1 MSLLLADLAMRARLT
16 FEVADILFL
25 VPIGP
30 FLLSVSPE
38 WITIG
43 FRDLYLVYSVFPMK
57 VLPTCCSIAMMS
69 VIEFDLQERKVQK
82 KHHKQSSISFRIT
95 LQTNS

>member
-1 MSLLLADLAMRARLT
+1 MSLLLADLAMRAQLT

-25 VPIGP
+25 ALLGL
-30 FLLSVSPE
+30 FLLSMSPE
-38 WITIG
+38 WINIG
-43 FRDLYLVYSVFPMK
+43 LRDLYQGCNVFPMR
-57 VLPTCCSIAMMS
+57 VLLTCCSIGMMS